1 MALASGVW
9 PHNRTRLCHTP
20 AAVPQLFQLADQA
33 PLLRSLW
40 RRGRQPERRPQLLV
54 HYPKQRVK
62 KASERLFF
70 IAVSQRVR
78 FVFKRHLLDPI
89 APSDGDTIL
98 TDRYCHM
105 NYGPID

>member
-1 MALASGVW
+1 MALASGVC
-9 PHNRTRLCHTP
+9 HNRTRLCHTP
-20 AAVPQLFQLADQA
+20 AAAVPQLLQLADQI

-40 RRGRQPERRPQLLV
+40 RRGRQPERRPQLRV

-78 FVFKRHLLDPI
+78 FVFKRHLLAPI

-98 TDRYCHM
+98 T
-105 NYGPID
+105 GIAI